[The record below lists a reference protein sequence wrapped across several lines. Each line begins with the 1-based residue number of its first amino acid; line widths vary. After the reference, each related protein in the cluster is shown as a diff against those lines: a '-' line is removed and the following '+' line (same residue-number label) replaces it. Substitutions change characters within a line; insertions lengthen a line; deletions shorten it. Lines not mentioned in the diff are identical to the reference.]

1 MNGTG
6 NETRADSVCVAERSV
21 RIARTTHVYAKRIL
35 TNIYICMYTHVS
47 LSPLT
52 AALDGDDAQ
61 SIDTMSSEVLLRP
74 FKLAV
79 ATGNAKLQEASLAC
93 LHKILAHGIF
103 AEDTGAE
110 V

>member
-1 MNGTG
+1 MQI
-6 NETRADSVCVAERSV
+6 RVLVCA
-21 RIARTTHVYAKRIL
+21 
-35 TNIYICMYTHVS
+35 
-47 LSPLT
+47 LSCFCLFFT

-61 SIDTMSSEVLLRP
+61 SIETMPSELLLKP

-103 AEDTGAE
+103 AEDTGVE
-110 V
+110 VRSQ